1 MLEIINLSEGK
12 LDLLEIANKKN
23 FLLIEMKE
31 IIQTMIKEKIFFKKN
46 EREVLFFK
54 KNCIIK
60 QNLYFFKKK
69 FKKIIFLKI

>member
-31 IIQTMIKEKIFFKKN
+31 IIQTMIKEKIIFFK
-46 EREVLFFK
+46 
-54 KNCIIK
+54 
-60 QNLYFFKKK
+60 
-69 FKKIIFLKI
+69 